1 MESIKQFNQT
11 IEISCY
17 SKSTIKSYKFHIKNF
32 LKFYHNDLRQENI
45 EKHLYYL
52 KTNKNYSPESLNLAR
67 ASLIYFFNKILK
79 KPITIEIPKIKRK
92 KSLPRPVEREVIIKL
107 IQNTYNLK
115 HRTLI
120 ELVYSS
126 GIRPFEAIKVK
137 WNDIDFVNKTIRIN
151 LGKGKKDRISI
162 LSDFVIPHLID
173 LKESKPNNNDF
184 VFFSQARPNTHIS
197 KKTFQKILE
206 NTSKKAKLDFIVTPY
221 QLRHSFATHSLEDG
235 TDIRH
240 IQELMGHSSTKT
252 TEVYTRV
259 TKKKLSQIRSPLDN
273 IKIDLTSDKN
283 VKDNNKIGEKV
294 VKTNGKD

>member
-1 MESIKQFNQT
+1 MQPIKQFNQT

-17 SKSTIKSYKFHIKNF
+17 SKSTIKSYKYHIKQF
-32 LKFYHNDLRQENI
+32 LIYYNDDLREENI

-52 KTNKNYSPESLNLAR
+52 KTKKNYSSESLNLAR

-79 KPITIEIPKIKRK
+79 KPITIEILKIKRK
-92 KSLPRPVEREVIIKL
+92 KSLPRPIERETIIKL

-115 HRTLI
+115 HRILI

-137 WNDIDFVNKTIRIN
+137 WNDIDFINKTIRIN
-151 LGKGKKDRISI
+151 QGKGKKDRISI
-162 LSDFVIPHLID
+162 LSDFVIPHLLD
-173 LKESKPNNNDF
+173 LKESKPNNNDY
-184 VFFSQARPNTHIS
+184 VFFSQARPKTHIS

-206 NTSKKAKLDFIVTPY
+206 NGSIKAKLDFIVTPY

-252 TEVYTRV
+252 TEIYTRV

-273 IKIDLTSDKN
+273 IKIGLTPNKN
-283 VKDNNKIGEKV
+283 VKDNNKNGEKV
-294 VKTNGKD
+294 VNTNDKV

>member
-1 MESIKQFNQT
+1 MEEIKQFNQT
-11 IEISCY
+11 IEIQCY
-17 SKSTIKSYKFHIKNF
+17 SKSTIKSYKFHIKKF
-32 LKFYHNDLRQENI
+32 LSYYHNDLRQENI

-52 KTNKNYSPESLNLAR
+52 RTTKNYSPESLNLAR
-67 ASLIYFFNKILK
+67 AALFYFFNKVLK

-92 KSLPRPVEREVIIKL
+92 KSLPRPVNREIIIKL

-126 GIRPFEAIKVK
+126 GIRPFEAVKVR
-137 WNDIDFVNKTIRIN
+137 WNDTDFINKTIRIN

-184 VFFSQARPNTHIS
+184 IFYSQARPNTHIS

-206 NTSKKAKLDFIVTPY
+206 NASKKAKLDFIVTPY

-252 TEVYTRV
+252 TEIYTRV

-273 IKIDLTSDKN
+273 LKLGLTPNKS
-283 VKDNNKIGEKV
+283 VKDNNEIGEKV
-294 VKTNGKD
+294 VKTNDED

>member
-17 SKSTIKSYKFHIKNF
+17 SQSTIKSYKFHIKKF
-32 LKFYHNDLRQENI
+32 LQYYHNDLKQENI

-52 KTNKNYSPESLNLAR
+52 KTEKNYSPESLNLAR

-92 KSLPRPVEREVIIKL
+92 KSLPRPIERETIIKL

-137 WNDIDFVNKTIRIN
+137 WNDIDFINKTIRIN

-252 TEVYTRV
+252 TEIYTRV

-273 IKIDLTSDKN
+273 IKIDLTSNKS

-294 VKTNGKD
+294 VKTNSED